1 MNKVFLLL
9 IVILFNVVT
18 CYCHKINKND
28 CCVKM
33 YINTIVNNTDQS
45 GIEIELFNEIIEEIS
60 KDLLISFTK
69 NIIDSNIVLDIIVK
83 EYNVKPLIFYRDEL
97 QRIYEIKISIDVLI
111 IDKNNGASKNTNVE
125 IVRFFNDNANMIY
138 PINEE
143 HERIFILQKISK
155 NIIKYISDN
164 F

>member
-1 MNKVFLLL
+1 
-9 IVILFNVVT
+9 
-18 CYCHKINKND
+18 
-28 CCVKM
+28 M

>member
-1 MNKVFLLL
+1 
-9 IVILFNVVT
+9 
-18 CYCHKINKND
+18 
-28 CCVKM
+28 M

-69 NIIDSNIVLDIIVK
+69 NMIDSNIVLDIVVK

-97 QRIYEIKISIDVLI
+97 QRIYEIKIAIDALI
-111 IDKNNGASKNTNVE
+111 TDKYNDVSKNTKIE

-138 PINEE
+138 PVNEE
-143 HERIFILQKISK
+143 RERIFVLKNISK